1 MPRRRPPSWLP
12 CLGLALALLPA
23 CRTTLDS
30 VGCTERTVGLHDGG
44 AVDAGAN
51 LAPLLGPVSY
61 PNAFRR
67 LLGISDSDIADK
79 INGLFNQL
87 FHGDPSTQAIYFTV
101 GTDQAYIRDILHG
114 DIRTE
119 GIGLG
124 MMITVQLDK
133 RDEFDKLWRYT
144 KANQVASGPEQ
155 GYLPSF
161 CNSGTPVRCNDPF
174 GLQQITTALLLARGR
189 WQDAPGDIDYG
200 QEARDLLDLMRFK
213 ESYNCGI
220 VGRVTGTFDPKS
232 KLVYDTPTLDSANIS
247 RPSIAMPAFYELWGQ
262 ATGDPFWAQA
272 AAAARAYWEASA
284 NNQTGLLPERA
295 YFDGTFVAD
304 SATFEPEGD
313 RAFFSMALD
322 RIWLGNQRW
331 VVDESDRL
339 LSFFYGQGID
349 SYTKIY
355 SLDGTPQGDLA
366 HDPSL
371 VAANGALA
379 LISTNAHRTEFINA
393 VWGISLPIG
402 LYRYYTGLMGL
413 TSMLILS
420 GQMQVY

>member
-1 MPRRRPPSWLP
+1 MPCRRMAHWSA
-12 CLGLALALLPA
+12 CLALALALLPS
-23 CRTTLDS
+23 CKTTLDS
-30 VGCTERTVGLHDGG
+30 VGCSERTIGTRDGG
-44 AVDAGAN
+44 AADGGTI
-51 LAPLLGPVSY
+51 LAPLLGPASY
-61 PNAFRR
+61 PNAFRDV
-67 LLGISDSDIADK
+67 LGKSDSEIADK
-79 INGLFNQL
+79 INGAFNQL
-87 FHGDPSTQAIYFTV
+87 FHGDPLTQAIYFTT

-124 MMITVQLDK
+124 MMITVELGK
-133 RDEFDKLWRYT
+133 RDEFDRLWRYT

-161 CNSGTPVRCNDPF
+161 CNSGNPVPCNDPF

-213 ESYNCGI
+213 EAYNCGI
-220 VGRVTGTFDPKS
+220 GDVTATFDPKS
-232 KLVYDTPTLDSANIS
+232 KLVYDMPTKESANIS

-284 NNQTGLLPERA
+284 DKKTGLLPERA
-295 YFDGTFVAD
+295 YFDGAPVAD
-304 SATFEPEGD
+304 YGNFEPEGD

-322 RIWLGNQRW
+322 RLWLGNQRW

-339 LSFFYGQGID
+339 LTFFYSQGID

-355 SLDGTPQGDLA
+355 TLDGTPQGDYA

-379 LISTNAHRTEFINA
+379 LISTNPHRTEFINA
-393 VWGISLPIG
+393 VWGIMLPSGI
-402 LYRYYTGLMGL
+402 YRYYTGLIGL
-413 TSMLILS
+413 TSMLVLS

>member
-1 MPRRRPPSWLP
+1 MPRRRVASWLL
-12 CLGLALALLPA
+12 CLGMALALLPG

-30 VGCTERTVGLHDGG
+30 VGCTERMVGLHDGG
-44 AVDAGAN
+44 AADAGAG

-61 PNAFRR
+61 PNAFRD
-67 LLGISDSDIADK
+67 LLGMSDSDIANK
-79 INGLFNQL
+79 INGAFNQL
-87 FHGDPSTQAIYFTV
+87 FPGDPSTQAIYFTV

-124 MMITVQLDK
+124 MMITVELSK
-133 RDEFDKLWRYT
+133 RDEFDRLWRYT
-144 KANQVASGPEQ
+144 KASQISSGPAQ
-155 GYLPSF
+155 GYIPSF
-161 CNSGTPVRCNDPF
+161 CNSGLAVPCNDPF
-174 GLQQITTALLLARGR
+174 GLQQITTSLLLARGR
-189 WQDAPGDIDYG
+189 WQDTPGDIDYG

-213 ESYNCGI
+213 EAYNCG
-220 VGRVTGTFDPKS
+220 VGDVTGTFDPKS
-232 KLVYDTPTLDSANIS
+232 KLAYDTPTKESANIS

-284 NNQTGLLPERA
+284 NKTTGLLPERA
-295 YFDGTFVAD
+295 YFDGPPVAD
-304 SATFEPEGD
+304 FATFEPEGD
-313 RAFFSMALD
+313 RAFFSLALD

-339 LSFFYGQGID
+339 LGFFYGQGID

-355 SLDGTPQGDLA
+355 TLDGTPQGDYA

-379 LISTNAHRTEFINA
+379 LISTNPHRTEFINA
-393 VWGISLPIG
+393 VWGIVLPTGI
-402 LYRYYTGLMGL
+402 YRYYTGLMGL
-413 TSMLILS
+413 MSMLILS